1 MCAGLGRHDVGYS
14 AAMTFRLMAYVA
26 LVTTLAGCATRGGG
40 DFGTTHTHRFRQAP
54 EAAARCF
61 ARNAEEH
68 SGALVAEVTTTRD
81 GGAHVA
87 VNVKNGVPYAT
98 ADFRR
103 SGTASAG
110 SIALMVRTSGRQSDL
125 LDALVEGC

>member
-1 MCAGLGRHDVGYS
+1 MNSRS
-14 AAMTFRLMAYVA
+14 IAYLIFTA
-26 LVTTLAGCATRGGG
+26 LLAGCATRGGG
-40 DFGTTHTHRFRQAP
+40 DYGTTHTHRFKQAP

-68 SGALVAEVTTTRD
+68 SSALVAEVTTTRD

-87 VNVKNGVPYAT
+87 VNVKNGAPYAT

-103 SGTASAG
+103 SGTASVG
-110 SIALMVRTSGRQSDL
+110 SIALMVRTSGRQRDL
-125 LDALVEGC
+125 LDALVESC

>member
-1 MCAGLGRHDVGYS
+1 MHSKSL
-14 AAMTFRLMAYVA
+14 AYLFLTA
-26 LVTTLAGCATRGGG
+26 TLAGCATGGG
-40 DFGTTHTHRFRQAP
+40 SDYGTTHTQRFKQAP

-61 ARNAEEH
+61 ARNAEDH
-68 SGALVAEVTTTRD
+68 SSALVAEVTLTRD

-103 SGTASAG
+103 SGAASVA

-125 LDALVEGC
+125 LEALVEGC